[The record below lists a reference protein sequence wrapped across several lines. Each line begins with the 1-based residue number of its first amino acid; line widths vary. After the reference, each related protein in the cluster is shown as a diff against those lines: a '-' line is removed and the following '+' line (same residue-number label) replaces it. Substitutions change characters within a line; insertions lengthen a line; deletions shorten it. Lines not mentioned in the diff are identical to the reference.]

1 MGMARRAAAEFI
13 GSAALA
19 AIVVGSGIAATRLSD
34 DVGIQL
40 LINALATA
48 LGLYVLITVFGPL
61 SGAQFNPA
69 VTLVDAALGSRR
81 VRDLAP
87 YLCAQVLGCVAG
99 TVLANLM
106 FGLAAVSVSASQRAS
121 AAHLLA
127 EVVATAGLV
136 VAIFVLVRSDRAVWV
151 AGVVAAY
158 IGSAYF
164 FTSSTSFANPAIT
177 IGRIFSDTFA
187 GIAPSSAPWFIAAQ
201 LVGAV
206 IGYAVV
212 RLLVPSAAPHAAP
225 NAAPKTAPKTA
236 PKP

>member
-99 TVLANLM
+99 TALANLM
-106 FGLAAVSVSASQRAS
+106 FGLAAVSVSATQRAS

-236 PKP
+236 PKL

>member
-1 MGMARRAAAEFI
+1 MVRRTAAEFI

-19 AIVVGSGIAATRLSD
+19 AIVVGSGIAATRLTD

-48 LGLYVLITVFGPL
+48 LGLFVLITVLGPL
-61 SGAQFNPA
+61 SGAQFNPI

-87 YLCAQVLGCVAG
+87 YLAAQLLGCVAG
-99 TVLANLM
+99 AVLANLM
-106 FGLAAVSVSASQRAS
+106 FGLAAVSISVTERAT
-121 AAHLLA
+121 AEHLLA

-136 VAIFVLVRSDRAVWV
+136 VAIFVLVRSDRAGWV

-177 IGRIFSDTFA
+177 IGRMFSDTFA

-201 LVGAV
+201 LVGAAV
-206 IGYAVV
+206 GYALV
-212 RLLVPSAAPHAAP
+212 RLLVPSPSRQAAR
-225 NAAPKTAPKTA
+225 TT
-236 PKP
+236 